1 MPTKA
6 KVDDSILLELVQKGL
21 KQSEIARYFDVRPSS
36 IRSKLLSLSKKD
48 PAYSQAINQK
58 NDALTDQNASLSN
71 RLDSYAIKMFSDA
84 GNVLKRLQVT
94 PIPDDIPGMILRS
107 DLQLKGLQIV
117 ERIQKIL
124 GMSQGEGPKAIQ
136 VNQITNYLG
145 NKSMT
150 SNTSDESQVIDA
162 EQVWRPIFILWQ
174 RMKGGGGRSKNK
186 LGKICRPQA
195 PLLASDISI
204 YGPWEIPRFWRTLF
218 DISSQTARTNPWTT
232 TQCPV

>member
-6 KVDDSILLELVQKGL
+6 KVDDAILLELVQKGL

-36 IRSKLLSLSKKD
+36 IRSKLLSLSKRD

-58 NDALTDQNASLSN
+58 NDALSDQNASLSN

-94 PIPDDIPGMILRS
+94 PIPEDIQGMILRS

-124 GMSQGEGPKAIQ
+124 GMSQGDGPKALQ

-145 NKSMT
+145 NKLTTQDTKPSVQIV
-150 SNTSDESQVIDA
+150 DV
-162 EQVWRPIFILWQ
+162 EQVTEET
-174 RMKGGGGRSKNK
+174 
-186 LGKICRPQA
+186 
-195 PLLASDISI
+195 D
-204 YGPWEIPRFWRTLF
+204 TL
-218 DISSQTARTNPWTT
+218 
-232 TQCPV
+232 

>member
-6 KVDDSILLELVQKGL
+6 KVDDAILLELVQKGL

-48 PAYSQAINQK
+48 PAYSQAITQK
-58 NDALTDQNASLSN
+58 NDALSDQNASLSN

-124 GMSQGEGPKAIQ
+124 GMSQGEGPTALQ

-145 NKSMT
+145 NKSAT
-150 SNTSDESQVIDA
+150 RPTNQDAQVIDV
-162 EQVWRPIFILWQ
+162 EQVADDSATLWQ
-174 RMKGGGGRSKNK
+174 RRWGVGGGQK
-186 LGKICRPQA
+186 
-195 PLLASDISI
+195 
-204 YGPWEIPRFWRTLF
+204 
-218 DISSQTARTNPWTT
+218 
-232 TQCPV
+232 

>member
-6 KVDDSILLELVQKGL
+6 KVDDAILLELVQKGL

-36 IRSKLLSLSKKD
+36 IRSKLLSLSKRD

-58 NDALTDQNASLSN
+58 NDALSDQNASLSN

-84 GNVLKRLQVT
+84 GNVLKRLQVM
-94 PIPDDIPGMILRS
+94 PIPDDIPGMLLRS

-124 GMSQGEGPKAIQ
+124 GMSQGEGPKALQ

-145 NKSMT
+145 NKST
-150 SNTSDESQVIDA
+150 TQQTKQDAQVIDA
-162 EQVWRPIFILWQ
+162 EPVTEETDTPWQ
-174 RMKGGGGRSKNK
+174 RRGEGGGGQK
-186 LGKICRPQA
+186 
-195 PLLASDISI
+195 
-204 YGPWEIPRFWRTLF
+204 
-218 DISSQTARTNPWTT
+218 
-232 TQCPV
+232 

>member
-6 KVDDSILLELVQKGL
+6 KVDDAILLELVQKGL

-58 NDALTDQNASLSN
+58 NDALSDQNASLSN

-94 PIPDDIPGMILRS
+94 PIPDDIQGMILRS

-124 GMSQGEGPKAIQ
+124 GMSQGEGPKALQ

-145 NKSMT
+145 NKST
-150 SNTSDESQVIDA
+150 AQDSKPGLQIVDV
-162 EQVWRPIFILWQ
+162 EQVTEETDPLWQ
-174 RMKGGGGRSKNK
+174 RMTGGGGWSKIILCEK
-186 LGKICRPQA
+186 SRPGD
-195 PLLASDISI
+195 PLSDSVISI
-204 YGPWEIPRFWRTLF
+204 YVAWDFFGFLRKLF
-218 DISSQTARTNPWTT
+218 DK
-232 TQCPV
+232 

>member
-6 KVDDSILLELVQKGL
+6 KVDDAILLELVQKGL

-36 IRSKLLSLSKKD
+36 IRSKLLSLSKRD

-58 NDALTDQNASLSN
+58 NDTLSDQNASLSN

-124 GMSQGEGPKAIQ
+124 GMNQGEGPKALQ
-136 VNQITNYLG
+136 VNQITQYLG
-145 NKSMT
+145 NKST
-150 SNTSDESQVIDA
+150 TRPTNQDAQVIDA
-162 EQVWRPIFILWQ
+162 EQVADDSDTLWQ
-174 RMKGGGGRSKNK
+174 RMTGGGGWSKNNIAR
-186 LGKICRPQA
+186 KIETPC
-195 PLLASDISI
+195 PLLASVISI
-204 YGPWEIPRFWRTLF
+204 YVAWDFFGFSEQLVTSRSEKKLF
-218 DISSQTARTNPWTT
+218 DKSG
-232 TQCPV
+232 